1 MSTQLELP
9 VEARLLIPLLTAWRE
24 APAELDKNTRAKIVG
39 DRMRELEASFKDQDV
54 LSAVE
59 ALEMRL
65 EAWRHMP
72 CNGPCTTRP
81 RSGGHRVRRLRTS

>member
-39 DRMRELEASFKDQDV
+39 DRMRELEASFKDQAFPNPQPTET
-54 LSAVE
+54 LT
-59 ALEMRL
+59 L
-65 EAWRHMP
+65 
-72 CNGPCTTRP
+72 G
-81 RSGGHRVRRLRTS
+81 TSP